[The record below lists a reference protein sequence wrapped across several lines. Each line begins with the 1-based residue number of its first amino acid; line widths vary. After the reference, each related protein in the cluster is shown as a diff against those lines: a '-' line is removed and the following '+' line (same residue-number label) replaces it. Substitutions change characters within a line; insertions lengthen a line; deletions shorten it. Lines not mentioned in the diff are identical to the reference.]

1 VIGRSGD
8 LVIADLQS
16 PDHPIIRSPDKMI
29 RSETWKTALDALRAN
44 KFKAFLTMLGVVI
57 GSACLVLVVTVGL
70 TGRRYILAQIEG
82 IGANLIYA
90 YHVSAGP
97 MQTRPLADEISVA
110 DLQAVRA
117 LPLIVRAA
125 GTYDRPVTMSLSGK
139 EHAVSVV
146 GVTDDFDKVRNLDI
160 VRGRYLDELDIKSRA
175 KACVVTEPLAALLAY
190 DNPVGQQ
197 IKVGGLALTIVGVFK
212 ERVATFGQTE
222 ITNETV
228 IVPFPLMKDYTG
240 EEYVKTLYAQA
251 ATSDAVPL
259 ATRGIA
265 DLLHSRHRPEAVY
278 TVQNLAAML
287 NAARAISKALTIVLL
302 VIASVTLIISGI
314 GIMNIMLVTV
324 TERTRE
330 IGVRMAIGARRSEI
344 EWQFLIEAF
353 IISAGGAVVG
363 IVIAVALPVAVQLVL
378 LNGLYLPISWLS
390 VIVSLVVSCSTGI
403 LFGFLPARRASA
415 LQPTEAL
422 HYE

>member
-1 VIGRSGD
+1 MVSG
-8 LVIADLQS
+8 
-16 PDHPIIRSPDKMI
+16 
-29 RSETWKTALDALRAN
+29 ETWKTALDALRAN

-70 TGRRYILAQIEG
+70 TGKGYILAQIEG

-90 YHVSAGP
+90 YHVGAGP
-97 MQTRPLADEISVA
+97 AQARPLADEVSLA
-110 DLQAVRA
+110 DLHAVRA
-117 LPLIVRAA
+117 LPLVTRAA
-125 GTYDRPVTMSLSGK
+125 GTYDRPVAMSLSGK
-139 EHAVSVV
+139 EHAVGVV
-146 GVTDDFDKVRNLDI
+146 GVTDDFDKVRNLNV
-160 VRGRYLDELDIKSRA
+160 VRGRFLDSIDIQSRA
-175 KACVVTEPLAALLAY
+175 KACVITEPLAALLPY
-190 DNPVGQQ
+190 ENPVGQQ

-222 ITNETV
+222 ITLETV

-240 EEYVKTLYAQA
+240 EEYIKTLYAQA
-251 ATSDAVPL
+251 ATPDSVPL
-259 ATRGIA
+259 ATREIA
-265 DLLHSRHRPEAVY
+265 ELLQSRHRPEAVY

-287 NAARAISKALTIVLL
+287 SAARSISNALTIVLL
-302 VIASVTLIISGI
+302 IVASVTLITSGI

-330 IGVRMAIGARRSEI
+330 IGVRMAIGARRAEI

-353 IISAGGAVVG
+353 IISASGAVVG
-363 IVIAVALPVAVQLVL
+363 IVIAVGIPIAVQLVL

-390 VIVSLVVSCSTGI
+390 VAVSLVVSCGIGI
-403 LFGFLPARRASA
+403 LFGYLPARRASL

>member
-1 VIGRSGD
+1 MISG
-8 LVIADLQS
+8 
-16 PDHPIIRSPDKMI
+16 
-29 RSETWKTALDALRAN
+29 ETWMTALDALRAN

-82 IGANLIYA
+82 IGANLVYG
-90 YHVSAGP
+90 YHVAAGP
-97 MQTRPLADEISVA
+97 MQSRPLADEISVA
-110 DLQAVRA
+110 DLQAVRGI
-117 LPLIVRAA
+117 PLVVRAA

-146 GVTDDFDKVRNLDI
+146 GVTDDFDRVRNLDV
-160 VRGRYLDELDIKSRA
+160 VRGRFLDSIDIQSRA
-175 KACVVTEPLAALLAY
+175 KACVITEPLASLLSY
-190 DNPVGQQ
+190 ENPVGQQ
-197 IKVGGLALTIVGVFK
+197 IKVGGLALTIVGVFR

-240 EEYVKTLYAQA
+240 EEYIKTLYAQA
-251 ATSDAVPL
+251 ATPDAVPL
-259 ATRGIA
+259 ATRAIA
-265 DLLHSRHRPEAVY
+265 ELLHGRHRPEAVY
-278 TVQNLAAML
+278 MVQNLAAML
-287 NAARAISKALTIVLL
+287 SAARSISKALTIVLL
-302 VIASVTLIISGI
+302 VIASVTLVVSGI

-330 IGVRMAIGARRSEI
+330 IGVRMAIGARRREI

-353 IISAGGAVVG
+353 IISGMGALVG
-363 IVIAVALPVAVQLVL
+363 ITIAVALPIGAQLIL
-378 LNGLYLPISWLS
+378 LNGLYLPISWVS
-390 VIVSLVVSCSTGI
+390 VVVSLVVSCSIGI
-403 LFGFLPARRASA
+403 LFGYLPARRASL

-422 HYE
+422 HHE